1 MLTPGPA
8 GDLEPLELGR
18 SGRRAVSGRPV
29 TEGERVEALRRLG
42 LPRAAPPALIRKRYR
57 QLARELHPDHH
68 PNDPERE
75 RRFRAVAAAYDLLT
89 HSEPPAA
96 GASTGPTH
104 PDLDGGSPYD
114 RRWWDQFG
122 DQV

>member
-1 MLTPGPA
+1 M
-8 GDLEPLELGR
+8 
-18 SGRRAVSGRPV
+18 SGRPA
-29 TEGERVEALRRLG
+29 TEGERVEALLVLG
-42 LPRAAPPALIRKRYR
+42 LPRAAPPALIRRRYR

-75 RRFRAVAAAYDLLT
+75 RRFRAVASAYDVLT
-89 HSEPPAA
+89 RSGQPATN
-96 GASTGPTH
+96 SQTGPTQ
-104 PDLDGGSPYD
+104 PDLDGGSPYN